1 MGSLIRMA
9 SAALKF
15 GYDAVVAKAKRQA
28 PTGICRSEDAELDP
42 SQRRQLLS
50 ASRDINRNFVIA
62 SWMVRRHLDFV
73 TTFRFQARSIDAALN
88 KKLEDQFYSWSQASQ
103 FDAAR
108 RHPLRRFIRL
118 AEARAVLDGD
128 VFLYRLADGRV
139 QAIEGD
145 RVRSPIGQLLPDGL
159 TARDIVHGIHTDEA
173 GGLKSICVCSRT
185 KTSDFSPS
193 AGGFVF
199 ERLLDAVH
207 VHQHGYFDRFDQVR
221 GISPLACALNSL
233 RDSYE
238 GIDYALAK
246 MKIAQLFGLAFFRG
260 DPDAI
265 NAADRPENTTDYK
278 AMKLD
283 GPKILDLDVGD
294 RVEWLE
300 SKTPSME
307 FQAFQ
312 TLVIQLALKALD
324 LPYSFFNES
333 FTNYSGSRGA
343 RLLYAQ
349 SCKNRQADVVD
360 LLDWLT
366 RWRLAWLLAA
376 GDLTEGEY
384 LAANWEWVH
393 ASMPGLDPLK
403 EIEADLR
410 RLAAGMTTRRRLC
423 KEQGEDYDEIK
434 RELAEEQADLAELG
448 LPTNVQPDNGLIKEL
463 VTDGAA

>member
-1 MGSLIRMA
+1 
-9 SAALKF
+9 
-15 GYDAVVAKAKRQA
+15 
-28 PTGICRSEDAELDP
+28 
-42 SQRRQLLS
+42 LS
-50 ASRDINRNFVIA
+50 A
-62 SWMVRRHLDFV
+62 
-73 TTFRFQARSIDAALN
+73 Q
-88 KKLEDQFYSWSQASQ
+88 
-103 FDAAR
+103 
-108 RHPLRRFIRL
+108 
-118 AEARAVLDGD
+118 
-128 VFLYRLADGRV
+128 
-139 QAIEGD
+139 
-145 RVRSPIGQLLPDGL
+145 
-159 TARDIVHGIHTDEA
+159 DIVHGIHTDTA

-185 KTSDFSPS
+185 KNSDFSPS

-199 ERLLDAVH
+199 ERMLMAEH
-207 VHQHGYFDRFDQVR
+207 VYQHGFFDRFDQVR

-260 DPDAI
+260 DPDSI

-307 FQAFQ
+307 FQQFQ

-324 LPYSFFNES
+324 IPYSFFNES

-343 RLLYAQ
+343 RLLYEQ

-366 RWRLAWLLAA
+366 QWRLAWLLAN
-376 GDLTEGEY
+376 GELTEGEY

-393 ASMPGLDPLK
+393 SSMPGLDPLK
-403 EIEADLR
+403 EIEAKLR
-410 RLAAGMTTRRRLC
+410 KLAAGMTTRRRLC
-423 KEQGEDYDEIK
+423 KEEGEDYDEIK